1 MKSAVP
7 MRDRLEYRG
16 KMSPDGDMIRRH
28 TTGAALPGPHGLRR
42 YVVPD
47 LTTYRACCTDEPLCP
62 LSRREGASALPR
74 SLSPSLAVRKAL
86 AHRFESP
93 HASRRKCVVCL
104 PAGLEALLELT
115 LLIARHHH
123 RELLNEQRPGA

>member
-1 MKSAVP
+1 MP
-7 MRDRLEYRG
+7 
-16 KMSPDGDMIRRH
+16 
-28 TTGAALPGPHGLRR
+28 
-42 YVVPD
+42 
-47 LTTYRACCTDEPLCP
+47 
-62 LSRREGASALPR
+62 SRSWVSKEIGCGS
-74 SLSPSLAVRKAL
+74 KAL